1 MELDFEIVVIGGG
14 HAGVEAAFAASRLG
28 ARTALVTLGA
38 GQIAEM
44 SCNPAIGGVGKG
56 QIVREIDALG
66 GLMGLAADA
75 TGIQFRVLNR
85 SKGPA
90 VWGPRC
96 QSDRHAYAAWV
107 RHALAAAANLT
118 IIDAQATDIIV
129 ENRRVVGV
137 RMVRGLA
144 PPQGTGSAAA
154 GCLAAEVPVPAVDPT
169 IGSGTCADAPDRN
182 SSRVPTTGTGTCVP
196 AKSMPGLRSQSPTPT
211 GTCVPAKSM
220 PGLRSQSPTP
230 AEEVLR
236 CRAVVVAA
244 GTFLNGLMHL
254 GDRQWPGGRYGEPA
268 ATQLTESLRRL
279 GLEVGR
285 LKTGTC
291 PRIAAETIDYGKCQ
305 RQDGDANPQPFSFLT
320 RRLEVCQE
328 PCWITRTTPEVH
340 EAIRA
345 NLHRAPLYTGQ
356 IQSVGP
362 RYCPSLETKV
372 ERFADKDSHQV
383 FLEPEGRSTNW
394 MYVNGISTSLPADV
408 QDVIVR
414 NIPGLENAEILRYGY
429 AIEYDYFPPTQLRS
443 TLEARAAAG
452 LFLAG
457 QVNGTT
463 GYEEAAAQGLL
474 AGANA
479 VLAMRNGPQLVLGRD
494 QAYVG
499 VMIDDLVTKGI
510 TEPYRMF
517 TSRAECR
524 LSLRADNADRRL
536 TELARSVGLIDDA
549 RWSAYSAKAQ
559 AAGEARRLLQAA
571 RASVPYNAARSPVAN
586 KETDYRRGAEAQ
598 RSKGNGLNPS
608 SSAPSAKDD
617 LSRLEKMVTGGGTE
631 GADGISGGV
640 GSAGKSLWALLA
652 QPDRCLADVLA
663 LARGDDAD
671 ALRRIAAD
679 SPAAIESV
687 AIDARYAGYI
697 AKEQSA
703 LRQMRELDRKLLPDD
718 MDYDAVS
725 HLRFEAREKL
735 RAARPRCLGQALRIS
750 GITPA
755 DVTVLAIHLARR
767 GKGDSI

>member
-1 MELDFEIVVIGGG
+1 MELDFDIVVIGGG
-14 HAGVEAAFAASRLG
+14 HAGVEAAWAAARMG
-28 ARTALVTLGA
+28 ARTAMVTLGP
-38 GQIAEM
+38 GRIAEM

-56 QIVREIDALG
+56 QIVREIDSLG

-75 TGIQFRVLNR
+75 TGIQFRMLNR

-96 QSDRHAYAAWV
+96 QSDRHAYARWV
-107 RHALAAAANLT
+107 QQALAAAPNLT
-118 IIDAQATDIIV
+118 IIDAQATDILV
-129 ENRRVVGV
+129 EDRRVVGV
-137 RMVRGLA
+137 RVMSRGLA
-144 PPQGTGSAAA
+144 RPQGTGSAAA

-196 AKSMPGLRSQSPTPT
+196 AKSMPGLRSQSP
-211 GTCVPAKSM
+211 A
-220 PGLRSQSPTP
+220 P
-230 AEEVLR
+230 AEETLR
-236 CRAVVVAA
+236 CRGVIVAA

-254 GDRQWPGGRYGEPA
+254 GQRQWSGGRYGEPA
-268 ATQLTESLRRL
+268 ATRLTDSLRRL
-279 GLEVGR
+279 GLAAGR

-291 PRIAAETIDYGKCQ
+291 PRLAAETIDYGLCQ
-305 RQDGDANPQPFSFLT
+305 RQDGDAAPQPFSFLT
-320 RRLEVCQE
+320 GRLDVRQE
-328 PCWITRTTPEVH
+328 PCWITRTTRQVH
-340 EAIRA
+340 EAILA
-345 NLHRAPLYTGQ
+345 NLHRSPLYTGQ

-383 FLEPEGRSTNW
+383 FLEPEGRDTNW
-394 MYVNGISTSLPADV
+394 MYANGISTSLPADV
-408 QDVIVR
+408 QDAVVR
-414 NIPGLENAEILRYGY
+414 GIPGLERAEILRYGY
-429 AIEYDYFPPTQLRS
+429 AIEYDYFPPTQLKA
-443 TLEARAAAG
+443 TLEAAAACG

-463 GYEEAAAQGLL
+463 GYEEAAAQGLV
-474 AGANA
+474 AGVNA
-479 VLAMRNGPQLVLGRD
+479 VLAMRDEPPLVFGRD
-494 QAYVG
+494 QAYIG

-536 TELARSVGLIDDA
+536 TELGRSVGLIDDV

-559 AAGEARRLLQAA
+559 AASEAKRCLQAA
-571 RASVPYNAARSPVAN
+571 RAAGASSAVRPPAAN

-608 SSAPSAKDD
+608 SFAPSSRED
-617 LSRLEKMVTGGGTE
+617 LSRPEKKVTGGGTE
-631 GADGISGGV
+631 GVGGIAGAVGDTSGVSAV
-640 GSAGKSLWALLA
+640 GAGGKSLWALLA
-652 QPDRCLADVLA
+652 QPNCCLADVLSSA
-663 LARGDDAD
+663 VGDAAD
-671 ALRRIAAD
+671 TLRRIAAD
-679 SPAAIESV
+679 NPAAVESV
-687 AIDARYAGYI
+687 AIDARYAGYL

-703 LRQMRELDRKLLPDD
+703 LRQMQELDRKLLPDD
-718 MDYDAVS
+718 IDYDAVS

-735 RAARPRCLGQALRIS
+735 RAASPRCLGQALRIS

-767 GKGDSI
+767 EKRLTAETQRRGS

>member
-85 SKGPA
+85 SRGPA

-96 QSDRHAYAAWV
+96 QSDRHAYARWV
-107 RHALAAAANLT
+107 QQALAAVANLT
-118 IIDAQATDIIV
+118 IIDAQAMDILV
-129 ENRRVVGV
+129 EAGRVVGV
-137 RMVRGLA
+137 RVMSRGLA
-144 PPQGTGSAAA
+144 RPQGTGSAAA

-196 AKSMPGLRSQSPTPT
+196 AKSMPGLRSQSP
-211 GTCVPAKSM
+211 A
-220 PGLRSQSPTP
+220 P

-236 CRAVVVAA
+236 CRGVVVAA

-268 ATQLTESLRRL
+268 ATQLTEGLRRL

-291 PRIAAETIDYGKCQ
+291 PRLAAETIDYGKCR
-305 RQDGDANPQPFSFLT
+305 RQDGDADPQPFSFLT
-320 RRLEVCQE
+320 RRLEVRQE
-328 PCWITRTTPEVH
+328 PCWITRTTPRVH

-383 FLEPEGRSTNW
+383 FLEPEGRDTNW

-408 QDVIVR
+408 QDAIVR
-414 NIPGLENAEILRYGY
+414 NIPGLEQAEILRYGY
-429 AIEYDYFPPTQLRS
+429 AIEYDYFPPTQLRA

-463 GYEEAAAQGLL
+463 GYEEAAAQGLI

-479 VLAMRNGPQLVLGRD
+479 VLAMRNGPPLVLGRD

-549 RWSAYSAKAQ
+549 RWSAYSAKAR

-571 RASVPYNAARSPVAN
+571 RASVPYNAARSPAAN
-586 KETDYRRGAEAQ
+586 KETDYR
-598 RSKGNGLNPS
+598 
-608 SSAPSAKDD
+608 
-617 LSRLEKMVTGGGTE
+617 GGTE
-631 GADGISGGV
+631 GAGGISGGV

-652 QPDRCLADVLA
+652 QPDRGLADVLA

-671 ALRRIAAD
+671 TLRRIAAD

-718 MDYDAVS
+718 LDYDAVS

-735 RAARPRCLGQALRIS
+735 RAARPRCLGQALRVS

-755 DVTVLAIHLARR
+755 DVTVLAIHLARG
-767 GKGDSI
+767 GKGD

>member
-14 HAGVEAAFAASRLG
+14 HAGVEAAWAAARMG
-28 ARTALVTLGA
+28 ARTALVTLGP
-38 GQIAEM
+38 GRIAEM

-56 QIVREIDALG
+56 QIVREIDSLG

-75 TGIQFRVLNR
+75 TGIQFRMLNR

-96 QSDRHAYAAWV
+96 QSDRHAYARWV
-107 RHALAAAANLT
+107 RQALAAVANLT
-118 IIDAQATDIIV
+118 IIDAQATDILV
-129 ENRRVVGV
+129 EGGRVVGV
-137 RMVRGLA
+137 RIVRGMDGDDLGT
-144 PPQGTGSAAA
+144 PPQMLGGRKLIPRGAMLPRLFAEACSDEPGNCHGT
-154 GCLAAEVPVPAVDPT
+154 LPPVSHRGHA
-169 IGSGTCADAPDRN
+169 S
-182 SSRVPTTGTGTCVP
+182 
-196 AKSMPGLRSQSPTPT
+196 AKSMRKH
-211 GTCVPAKSM
+211 GTSNSAPNFL
-220 PGLRSQSPTP
+220 GG
-230 AEEVLR
+230 VLR
-236 CRAVVVAA
+236 CRGVIVAA

-254 GDRQWPGGRYGEPA
+254 GQRQWSGGRYGEPA
-268 ATQLTESLRRL
+268 ATRLTDSLRGL
-279 GLEVGR
+279 GLAVGR

-291 PRIAAETIDYGKCQ
+291 PRLAAETIDFSRCQ
-305 RQDGDANPQPFSFLT
+305 RQDGDAAPQPFSFLT
-320 RRLEVCQE
+320 RRLDVRQE
-328 PCWITRTTPEVH
+328 PCWITRTTPQVH
-340 EAIRA
+340 EAILA
-345 NLHRAPLYTGQ
+345 NLHRSPLYTGQ

-383 FLEPEGRSTNW
+383 FIEPEGRDTNW

-408 QDVIVR
+408 QDAIVR
-414 NIPGLENAEILRYGY
+414 GIPGLERAEILRYGY
-429 AIEYDYFPPTQLRS
+429 AIEYDYFPPTQLKA
-443 TLEARAAAG
+443 TLEAAAAGG

-463 GYEEAAAQGLL
+463 GYEEAAAQGLI

-479 VLAMRNGPQLVLGRD
+479 VLAMRGQGPLVLGRD
-494 QAYVG
+494 QAYIG

-536 TELARSVGLIDDA
+536 TELGRSVGLIDDA

-559 AAGEARRLLQAA
+559 AAGEAKRCLQAA
-571 RASVPYNAARSPVAN
+571 RAA
-586 KETDYRRGAEAQ
+586 
-598 RSKGNGLNPS
+598 
-608 SSAPSAKDD
+608 SA
-617 LSRLEKMVTGGGTE
+617 E
-631 GADGISGGV
+631 GAGEAAGGDGAVSAV
-640 GSAGKSLWALLA
+640 GAVGKSLWALLA
-652 QPDRCLADVLA
+652 QPNCCLADVLSSA
-663 LARGDDAD
+663 VGDAAD
-671 ALRRIAAD
+671 TLRRIVAD
-679 SPAAIESV
+679 NPAAVESV
-687 AIDARYAGYI
+687 AIDARYAGYL

-718 MDYDAVS
+718 IDYDAVS

-735 RAARPRCLGQALRIS
+735 RAASPRCLGQALRIS

-767 GKGDSI
+767 EKTTYRGDAEG

>member
-1 MELDFEIVVIGGG
+1 MELDFDIVVIGGG
-14 HAGVEAAFAASRLG
+14 HAGVEAAWAAARMG
-28 ARTALVTLGA
+28 ARTAMVTLGP
-38 GQIAEM
+38 GRIAEM

-56 QIVREIDALG
+56 QIVREIDSLG

-75 TGIQFRVLNR
+75 TGIQFRMLNR

-96 QSDRHAYAAWV
+96 QSDRHAYARWV
-107 RHALAAAANLT
+107 QQALAAAPNLT
-118 IIDAQATDIIV
+118 IIDAQATDILV
-129 ENRRVVGV
+129 EDRRVVGV
-137 RMVRGLA
+137 RVMSRGLA
-144 PPQGTGSAAA
+144 RPQGTGSAAA

-196 AKSMPGLRSQSPTPT
+196 AKSMPGLRSQSP
-211 GTCVPAKSM
+211 A
-220 PGLRSQSPTP
+220 P
-230 AEEVLR
+230 AEETLR
-236 CRAVVVAA
+236 CRGVIVAA

-254 GDRQWPGGRYGEPA
+254 GQRQWSGGRYGEPA
-268 ATQLTESLRRL
+268 ATRLTDSLRRL
-279 GLEVGR
+279 GLAAGR

-291 PRIAAETIDYGKCQ
+291 PRLAAETIDYGLCQ
-305 RQDGDANPQPFSFLT
+305 RQDGDAQPQPFSFLT
-320 RRLEVCQE
+320 GRLDVRQE
-328 PCWITRTTPEVH
+328 PCWITRTTPQVH
-340 EAIRA
+340 EAILA
-345 NLHRAPLYTGQ
+345 NLHQSPLYTGQ

-383 FLEPEGRSTNW
+383 FLEPEGRDTNW
-394 MYVNGISTSLPADV
+394 MYANGISTSLPADV
-408 QDVIVR
+408 QDAIVR
-414 NIPGLENAEILRYGY
+414 GIPGLEKAEILRYGY
-429 AIEYDYFPPTQLRS
+429 AIEYDYFPPTQLKA
-443 TLEARAAAG
+443 TLEAAAACG

-463 GYEEAAAQGLL
+463 GYEEAAAQGLV
-474 AGANA
+474 AGVNA
-479 VLAMRNGPQLVLGRD
+479 VLAMRDEPPLVFGRD
-494 QAYVG
+494 QAYIG

-536 TELARSVGLIDDA
+536 TELGRSVGLIDDV

-559 AAGEARRLLQAA
+559 AASEAKRCLQAA
-571 RASVPYNAARSPVAN
+571 RAA
-586 KETDYRRGAEAQ
+586 GAEGA
-598 RSKGNGLNPS
+598 GEAV
-608 SSAPSAKDD
+608 SA
-617 LSRLEKMVTGGGTE
+617 V
-631 GADGISGGV
+631 GAIGAG
-640 GSAGKSLWALLA
+640 GKSLWALLA
-652 QPDRCLADVLA
+652 QPNCCLADVLSSA
-663 LARGDDAD
+663 VGDAAD
-671 ALRRIAAD
+671 TLRRIAAD
-679 SPAAIESV
+679 NPAAVESV
-687 AIDARYAGYI
+687 AIDARYAGYL

-718 MDYDAVS
+718 IDYDAVS

-735 RAARPRCLGQALRIS
+735 RAASPRCLGQALRIS

-767 GKGDSI
+767 GKRLTAETQRRGS